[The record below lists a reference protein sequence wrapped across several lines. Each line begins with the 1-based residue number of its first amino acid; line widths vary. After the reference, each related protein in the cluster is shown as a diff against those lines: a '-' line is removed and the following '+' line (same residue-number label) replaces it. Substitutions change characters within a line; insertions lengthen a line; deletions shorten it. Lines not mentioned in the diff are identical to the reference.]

1 MKRKIIKDGYGQITE
16 KKSRFLGQIHAVGSP
31 EEALERVT
39 EVKKKYFDA
48 KHHCYAYL
56 CGDDADI
63 KKYSD
68 DGEPSGTAGMPLLN
82 ILESEGLTDCVVI
95 VTRYFGG
102 VLLGTGGLVRAY
114 RAAGEEAL
122 KDAVLADITKGL
134 EVFIKADY
142 SDESRLRRI
151 FENMNSEGSNI
162 IIERTDY
169 SETCDMTVSIERDA
183 FPRLNETLT
192 NTFAGKIV
200 PEIKGEKMIIVNA
213 G

>member
-16 KKSRFLGQIHAVGSP
+16 KKSRFLGQIHAAGSP

-114 RAAGEEAL
+114 TDAAKAAMSASDIHTVAHKMIVRLVMDYTDTGKVNFLVSTAGYEADPAIFTDKVEQLIYVPYEEAETI
-122 KDAVLADITKGL
+122 KKKITEL
-134 EVFIKADY
+134 TSARVQVTFD
-142 SDESRLRRI
+142 SDTYR
-151 FENMNSEGSNI
+151 
-162 IIERTDY
+162 
-169 SETCDMTVSIERDA
+169 
-183 FPRLNETLT
+183 
-192 NTFAGKIV
+192 
-200 PEIKGEKMIIVNA
+200 
-213 G
+213 